1 MGRRAAVLL
10 LGAWQAAAAMP
21 ALDLASAADHARAGA
36 CVAVG
41 LEAGGA
47 FLYQATASIDG
58 LQGSLAKYAL
68 IRDGQERPAVPAQP
82 LWNAATLLDARD
94 PASRAIY
101 TGQRDGDRLRTIPLD
116 WAALDQAQRQLLA
129 SGLDG
134 AGDTLGPRRLAYLRG
149 ERLLEAGQPGGLFR
163 SRQGVLGATVVGV
176 PLHVPAPAAGSA
188 DPRYAAYAAASG
200 RRAAAVYLQ
209 ANDGMLHAFD
219 AGSGNELFAYMPA
232 ALQAQWPRLSSP
244 AHAASPYAEGALAA
258 GEALVNG
265 AWKAVLVGAMGGGA
279 QGVFALDISDPARFT
294 AGDGALFEFTA
305 ADDPDIGNVFNAAA
319 VARFRIDAAQ
329 YGDFVVVASGY
340 NNKRSDGAGRSGP
353 AGTGVLFLLSL
364 DKAPAVAW
372 QLNRN
377 YFKFALPAAS
387 DALANGLAQP
397 ALIPDADDSVRYAY
411 AGDLQGQLWRLD
423 FGAGLPPWPKA
434 TGAGIPLFA
443 ASDAGGKRQPITTPP
458 RAVYAGNGL
467 LLLFGTGKL
476 LERSDAQDKSFQA
489 FYAVSD
495 QIDAQRSATRADL
508 AVRTLVPDS
517 AGGYR
522 LDGDAVSAKGWLLDF
537 PIAGERMLASPVA
550 LDGKLYFTTM
560 LPGAAAC
567 TPGGGLYL
575 LDALSGQSPSGISA
589 PWLAMPAP
597 PGRAIAI
604 VSDSQP
610 GQSGGAGGSEVQTRD
625 TVVSG
630 GAMASGGAG
639 KPAPAMLQKS
649 RSGRLGWR
657 EVVDWEGVR
666 NAIRQK

>member
-1 MGRRAAVLL
+1 MRRCATVLL

-21 ALDLASAADHARAGA
+21 TLDLASAADHVRAGA

-41 LEAGGA
+41 LESGGA
-47 FLYQATASIDG
+47 FLYQATASING

-68 IRDGQERPAVPAQP
+68 IRDGQERPAVAAQA
-82 LWNAATLLDARD
+82 LWNAAILLDARD

-129 SGLDG
+129 TGPDG
-134 AGDTLGPRRLAYLRG
+134 ADDTFGPRRLAYLRG

-163 SRQGVLGATVVGV
+163 SRQGVLGATVVGA
-176 PLHVPAPAAGSA
+176 PLHVAAPAVRSA
-188 DPRYAAYAAASG
+188 DPRYAAYAASS

-232 ALQAQWPRLSSP
+232 ALQAQWPRLSRP
-244 AHAASPYAEGALAA
+244 AHAASPYAEGALAV
-258 GEALVNG
+258 GEALMAG
-265 AWKAVLVGAMGGGA
+265 AWKTVLVGAMGGGA
-279 QGVFALDISDPARFT
+279 QGIFALDVSDPARF
-294 AGDGALFEFTA
+294 AEGAGALFEFTD

-319 VARFRIDAAQ
+319 IARFRIDATQ

-340 NNKRSDGAGRSGP
+340 NNNRSDGAGRISP
-353 AGTGVLFLLSL
+353 AGPGVLFLLSL
-364 DKAPAVAW
+364 DKAPAAAW
-372 QLNRN
+372 RLNQN

-397 ALIPDADDSVRYAY
+397 ALIPDVDDSVRYAY

-423 FGAGLPPWPKA
+423 FSAGLPPWPKA

-443 ASDAGGKRQPITTPP
+443 ASDAGGKRQPITTQP

-467 LLLFGTGKL
+467 LLFGTGRL
-476 LERSDAQDKSFQA
+476 LERSDAQDKSFQT

-495 QIDAQRSATRADL
+495 QVGAQRSATRADL
-508 AVRTLVPDS
+508 PVRTLTSDS
-517 AGGYR
+517 VGSYR
-522 LDGDAVSAKGWLLDF
+522 LDGGAVSANGWLMDF
-537 PIAGERMLASPVA
+537 AVAGERMLASPLT

-560 LPGAAAC
+560 LPGAGAC

-589 PWLAMPAP
+589 PWLAMPSP

-604 VSDSQP
+604 VSDKQP
-610 GQSGGAGGSEVQTRD
+610 GQPGSAGGSEVQTGN

-630 GAMASGGAG
+630 GTMASGGAG
-639 KPAPAMLQKS
+639 KPAPTILQKS
-649 RSGRLGWR
+649 RTGRLGWR

-666 NAIRQK
+666 NAIRHK

>member
-1 MGRRAAVLL
+1 MGF
-10 LGAWQAAAAMP
+10 WQAAAAMP
-21 ALDLASAADHARAGA
+21 TLDLASAADLVRAGA

-41 LEAGGA
+41 LESGGA

-68 IRDGQERPAVPAQP
+68 IRDGQERPAVAAQP
-82 LWNAATLLDARD
+82 LWNAAVLLDARD

-129 SGLDG
+129 TGPDG
-134 AGDTLGPRRLAYLRG
+134 AGDTFGPHRLAYLRG
-149 ERLLEAGQPGGLFR
+149 ERLLEAGQAGGLFR
-163 SRQGVLGATVVGV
+163 SRQGVLGATVVGA
-176 PLHVPAPAAGSA
+176 PLHVGAPVVRTA
-188 DPRYAAYAAASG
+188 DPRYAAYAAAGS

-265 AWKAVLVGAMGGGA
+265 AWKTVLIGAMGSGA
-279 QGVFALDISDPARFT
+279 QGIFALDVSDPARF
-294 AGDGALFEFTA
+294 AEGAGALFEFTD
-305 ADDPDIGNVFNAAA
+305 ADDPDMGNVFNAAA
-319 VARFRIDAAQ
+319 IARFRIDATQ

-340 NNKRSDGAGRSGP
+340 NNNRSDGAGRVSP
-353 AGTGVLFLLSL
+353 AGPGVLFLLSL
-364 DKAPAVAW
+364 DKAPAAAW
-372 QLNRN
+372 RLNRN

-387 DALANGLAQP
+387 GALANGLAQP
-397 ALIPDADDSVRYAY
+397 ALIPDVDDSVRYAY

-423 FGAGLPPWPKA
+423 FSAGLPPWPKA
-434 TGAGIPLFA
+434 SGAGIPLFA
-443 ASDAGGKRQPITTPP
+443 ASDAGGKRQPITMQP

-467 LLLFGTGKL
+467 LLLFGTGRL
-476 LERSDAQDKSFQA
+476 LERPDAQDKSFQT

-495 QIDAQRSATRADL
+495 QLGVQRSATRTDL
-508 AVRTLVPDS
+508 ALRTLVPDS

-522 LDGDAVSAKGWLLDF
+522 LDGGPVSANGWLLDF
-537 PIAGERMLASPVA
+537 PIAGERMLASPLT

-597 PGRAIAI
+597 LGRAIAVI
-604 VSDSQP
+604 SDNQP
-610 GQSGGAGGSEVQTRD
+610 GKAVGSGESEARTRN

-630 GAMASGGAG
+630 GTMASGEAG
-639 KPAPAMLQKS
+639 KPAPAILQKS
-649 RSGRLGWR
+649 RTGRLGWR
-657 EVVDWEGVR
+657 EVMDWEGVR
-666 NAIRQK
+666 NAVRQK